1 MFGVSTIP
9 SGCDCRADARRA
21 LRWILFRTAKEGFI
35 GGLTINKRGEAVSV
49 ALHDP
54 TPNPR
59 KDRGMGLILALL
71 GNIASSGG
79 AGVAGVGED
88 FWGHF
93 YNAYIYYS
101 NFICMWGC

>member
-1 MFGVSTIP
+1 
-9 SGCDCRADARRA
+9 
-21 LRWILFRTAKEGFI
+21 
-35 GGLTINKRGEAVSV
+35 
-49 ALHDP
+49 
-54 TPNPR
+54 
-59 KDRGMGLILALL
+59 MGLILALL
-71 GNIASSGG
+71 GNIASSEG